1 MALKS
6 KVSPFVK
13 RLKNI
18 GCGCLLI
25 LLLLAVLLALFGGVI
40 IRKLISG
47 AISQK
52 TGLTVN
58 VNDINQG
65 KLTYTDPKTGATLN
79 IGSDKI
85 PADFPKDFPIYPG
98 STVTSSLSGDQGGK
112 SGFWLTLTTKDA
124 ESKVATYYGSN
135 LTTNGWKAEATS
147 GNGTG
152 TNWAVSKGNL
162 SGYVTVNNSDNL
174 TSILIVLGENTSR

>member
-1 MALKS
+1 MLDVFVQGIIFVNWFCLKKYFFQSYNFDYFS
-6 KVSPFVK
+6 K
-13 RLKNI
+13 
-18 GCGCLLI
+18 G
-25 LLLLAVLLALFGGVI
+25 
-40 IRKLISG
+40 
-47 AISQK
+47 
-52 TGLTVN
+52 
-58 VNDINQG
+58 
-65 KLTYTDPKTGATLN
+65 
-79 IGSDKI
+79 
-85 PADFPKDFPIYPG
+85 FPIYPG

-124 ESKVATYYGSN
+124 ESKVASYYGSN